1 MDLEICMAVVAWVVV
16 EVVEVVEAANKEDVV
31 ANEDR

>member
-1 MDLEICMAVVAWVVV
+1 MEWVDLEICMAVVAWV
-16 EVVEVVEAANKEDVV
+16 VVEAANKEDVV